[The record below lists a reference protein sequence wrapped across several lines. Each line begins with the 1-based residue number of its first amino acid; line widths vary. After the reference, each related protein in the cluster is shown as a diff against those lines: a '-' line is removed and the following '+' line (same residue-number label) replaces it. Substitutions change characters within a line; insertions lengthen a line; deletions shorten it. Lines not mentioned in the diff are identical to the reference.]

1 MKIHAGTSGYGYRQW
16 EGGFYPRRVSPGEML
31 RFYSK
36 HFGTVEVNN
45 TFYRMPTEGVLASWA
60 DQVPGDFIF
69 AFKAPRVITHLKRLK
84 DVVQETGHLFGTL
97 SVLGARLGPVLFQFP
112 ESFDADPGVLKAF
125 LALVPRTISCAFE
138 FRSESRH
145 DTGILDLLR
154 ENECSLCISDS
165 EDDREVR
172 IIRTAPWGYLRL
184 RRSAYGEA
192 ELERWLQEIRSQDW
206 TRAFVFFK
214 HDEAADGPGSAM
226 RFNGLVSV

>member
-1 MKIHAGTSGYGYRQW
+1 MKILAGTSGYGYRQW

-84 DVVQETGHLFGTL
+84 DAAQETGHLFRIL
-97 SVLGARLGPVLFQFP
+97 SALGARLGPVLFQFP
-112 ESFDADPGVLKAF
+112 ESFDADPGLLKAF
-125 LALVPRTISCAFE
+125 LALVPRTIPCAFE

-154 ENECSLCISDS
+154 EKECSLCISDS

-192 ELERWLQEIRSQDW
+192 ELARWLQEIRSQDW

-214 HDEAADGPGSAM
+214 HDEAADRPGSAM
-226 RFNGLVSV
+226 RFNELLSA